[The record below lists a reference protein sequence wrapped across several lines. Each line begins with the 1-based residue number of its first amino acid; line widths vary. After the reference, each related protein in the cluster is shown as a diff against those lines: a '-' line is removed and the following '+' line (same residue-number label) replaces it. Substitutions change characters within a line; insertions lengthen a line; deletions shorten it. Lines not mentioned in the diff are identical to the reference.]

1 MLQIPLDQI
10 IEKIK
15 ENSELSDKDI
25 NEKIEA
31 KLQQLSGL
39 ISREGAAHIIANELG
54 VKLFEQTSG
63 KLQVKN
69 ILTGMRDVETT
80 VRVTNIF
87 PITEFSRKDG
97 SPGKVGSFIAGDETG
112 TIRFVLWGDQT
123 NTLKDLAE
131 GTIIKIN
138 GGYVRE
144 NQGKKEIHINERS
157 KLILNPEGES
167 IAEIKKPETQRKPI
181 KDLTEADNNTEIF
194 ATVVQVF
201 DPRFYEVCP
210 ECNKRARP
218 KDAGFAC
225 EKHGVVTPAY
235 AYLIN
240 LVLDD
245 GTETIRTVFFRNQME
260 HLTEKT
266 KEQLLAAKDNQESLE
281 KIKSDLLGN
290 QIKVV
295 GRVSKNDMFD
305 RMEFVAMQ
313 VFPKPDPKEEID
325 KLQELKIE

>member
-15 ENSELSDKDI
+15 ENSQLSDQDI

-39 ISREGAAHIIANELG
+39 ISKEGAAHIIANELG
-54 VKLFEQTSG
+54 IKLFEQTSG

-69 ILTGMRDVETT
+69 ILVGMRDVEAT

-123 NTLKDLAE
+123 NTIQELAE

-138 GGYVRE
+138 GGYVKE
-144 NQGKKEIHINERS
+144 NQGRKEIHINERS
-157 KLILNPEGES
+157 KLILNPEGET
-167 IAEIKKPETQRKPI
+167 IAEIKKPETQRKQI

-194 ATVVQVF
+194 ATIVQVF

-225 EKHGVVTPAY
+225 EKHGIVTPAY

-266 KEQLLAAKDNQESLE
+266 NEQLLAAKDNQETIE
-281 KIKSDLLGN
+281 QIKSDLLGN

-305 RMEFVAMQ
+305 RMEFVALQ

-325 KLQELKIE
+325 KLQELKI